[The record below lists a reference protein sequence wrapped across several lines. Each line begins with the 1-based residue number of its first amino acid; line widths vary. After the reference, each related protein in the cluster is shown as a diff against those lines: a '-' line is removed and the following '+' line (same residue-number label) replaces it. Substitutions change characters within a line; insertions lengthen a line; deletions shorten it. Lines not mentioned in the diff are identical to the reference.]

1 MKSISNINKGSR
13 LARFPYSL
21 AIKNL
26 FISALICTGIQTAQA
41 QEAQDT
47 PEVQKVQYTQPS
59 WWFGAAAGVNF
70 NFYRGTTQQLNS
82 NLMTPSAFHDG
93 SGISLFAFP
102 IMEFHPA
109 DSKWGFMLQAGYESR
124 KSKWDQVTTPCNCPA
139 DLRTELAYITI
150 EPSLRLN
157 PFNSNF
163 YVYAGPRLAYN
174 VDKRFYYD
182 QGINPAIPT
191 QVDPAMVQ
199 GNFSD
204 VKKSLISM
212 QVGAG
217 YDIPLSKEN
226 NQTQVVLAPF
236 VAFHPYFGQDPRSV
250 ESWNLTALRAGLALK
265 FGSMRKVKVV
275 DVPEKEIAPEP
286 VVVVPEPEVTFVVNS
301 PENIQAVRAVVEVFP
316 LRNYV
321 YFDLG
326 STEIPNRYVKLR
338 KDQVKDFKEEQ
349 VELFTPENLSGRSAR
364 QMIVYYNVLNI
375 LGDRM
380 VKDPSTSITLIGSSE
395 KGPEDGQVMAE
406 SVKTYLVDIFGIDA
420 SRITT
425 EGRKSPK
432 IKEERSG
439 EKPDLVL
446 RREGDRRVSIESNSS
461 ALLMEFQSGPDA
473 PLKPVEIVT
482 IQEAPVESY
491 VTFNAHGAD
500 EAFSSW
506 SLEIADEQRTVQ
518 NFGPYTEESVSIPG
532 ESILGTRPEGDYKIM
547 MIGQTKS
554 GKVIRK
560 ETSAHLVL
568 WTPPVTTEVTRF
580 SIIYEFNNSKAI
592 KIYEKYLTEVVTPK
606 IPENGTVIIKGHTD
620 IIGGEDYNLKLSLA
634 RANDTRGIIEKA
646 LTKAGRN
653 DVKFEVD
660 GFGEDEKSAP
670 FENKFPEE
678 RSYNR
683 SVTIDIVPAN

>member
-1 MKSISNINKGSR
+1 MKYISNINKGSR

-21 AIKNL
+21 AIKSL
-26 FISALICTGIQTAQA
+26 FISALICTGIQTTHA

-59 WWFGAAAGVNF
+59 WWFGAAGGLNF

-93 SGISLFAFP
+93 SGIGLFAFP
-102 IMEFHPA
+102 AIEYHPA
-109 DSKWGFMLQAGYESR
+109 DSKWGFMLQAGYDSR
-124 KSKWDQVTTPCNCPA
+124 KGNWDQVTTPCNCPA
-139 DLRTELAYITI
+139 DLKTELAYITV
-150 EPSLRLN
+150 EPSIRLN

-163 YVYAGPRLAYN
+163 YVYAGPRLAFN
-174 VDKRFYYD
+174 VDKRFNYD
-182 QGINPAIPT
+182 QGINPDIPA
-191 QVDPAMVQ
+191 QEDPAMVQ
-199 GNFSD
+199 GTFSD
-204 VKKSLISM
+204 MRQPLISM

-250 ESWNLTALRAGLALK
+250 ESWNLTTLRAGIALK
-265 FGSMRKVKVV
+265 FGRGHKVEMPEEVV
-275 DVPEKEIAPEP
+275 VPVP
-286 VVVVPEPEVTFVVNS
+286 VVVEPEVAFVVNS
-301 PENIQAVRAVVEVFP
+301 PKNIQTERAVVEVFP

-338 KDQVKDFKEEQ
+338 KDQVKDFREDQ
-349 VELFTPENLSGRSAR
+349 VELTTPENLSGSSKR

-380 VKDPSTSITLIGSSE
+380 VKNPSTTITLVGSSE
-395 KGPEDGQVMAE
+395 EGPKDGRVMAE
-406 SVKTYLVDIFGIDA
+406 SVKTYLVDVFGIDA

-425 EGRKSPK
+425 EGRKKPK
-432 IKEERSG
+432 IKEEQPG
-439 EKPDLVL
+439 GKIDLVL
-446 RREGDRRVSIESNSS
+446 LREGDRRVSIESNSP

-473 PLKPVEIVT
+473 PLKSVEITT

-491 VTFNAHGAD
+491 VTFNADGAD
-500 EAFSSW
+500 EAYSSW
-506 SLEIADEQRTVQ
+506 SLEIADEQGTVQ

-532 ESILGTRPEGDYKIM
+532 ESILGTSTEGDYKIT

-568 WTPPVTTEVTRF
+568 WTPPATEEVSRF
-580 SIIYEFNNSKAI
+580 GIVYEFNNSKAI
-592 KIYEKYLTEVVTPK
+592 NIYEKYLTEVVTPK
-606 IPENGTVIIKGHTD
+606 IPENATVIIKGHTD
-620 IIGGEDYNLKLSLA
+620 IVGGEDYNLKLSLA

-653 DVKFEVD
+653 DVKFEVE

-683 SVTIDIVPAN
+683 SVIIDIVPAN